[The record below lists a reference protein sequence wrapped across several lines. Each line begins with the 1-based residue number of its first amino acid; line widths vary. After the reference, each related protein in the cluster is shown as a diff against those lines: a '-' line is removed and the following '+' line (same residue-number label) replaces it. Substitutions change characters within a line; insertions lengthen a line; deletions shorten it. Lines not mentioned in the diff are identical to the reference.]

1 MNPSV
6 DTVIAYRILKMLLT
20 PFKQTE
26 AYKYGIIDASGVER
40 RKSSKTF
47 AEQQAYTPL
56 HKLVYNL
63 KRIINK
69 TPGGESRMKNI
80 AAALYLAKENYNSE
94 YNETIVEQFYN
105 LVESDKAL
113 IEEEVQYLMFNE
125 DMVGVVTT
133 SDGPSLTGTGGLPTN
148 NTTGAA
154 VDEPKIYKKKFK
166 IVRRKTQK

>member
-1 MNPSV
+1 
-6 DTVIAYRILKMLLT
+6 
-20 PFKQTE
+20 
-26 AYKYGIIDASGVER
+26 
-40 RKSSKTF
+40 
-47 AEQQAYTPL
+47 
-56 HKLVYNL
+56 
-63 KRIINK
+63 
-69 TPGGESRMKNI
+69 MKNI

-105 LVESDKAL
+105 LVESDKTL

-154 VDEPKIYKKKFK
+154 VDEPEIYKKKVK
-166 IVRRKTQK
+166 LVRRKTQK